1 MQKSLV
7 ESSRKVKDGFPLAL
21 NLDNDRTL
29 YIVENESG
37 DQTAEGAFMPILNKK
52 QQRLVVYGKSGS
64 GKTTYCSYLA
74 ISYMQQNPKNNI
86 WLFSPHD
93 KNNPKEEAFYKMAK
107 HIKQVKTDDDNMDQ
121 LNEIDV
127 TKSKDFHNSLVIF
140 DDIRGYSTD
149 PLNKRIWAIAR
160 NIFYNGRKY
169 GITTVVTNHE
179 ILDGH
184 FNKFFTFEADS
195 FTFFVISKTVW
206 RQIEEF
212 FKKYLKMPIDVIK
225 AVENT
230 ESRWV
235 TVGNNNPQY
244 ILTEYDCQLI

>member
-7 ESSRKVKDGFPLAL
+7 ESGRKLKDGFAVAT
-21 NLDNDRTL
+21 NLENDRTL
-29 YIVENESG
+29 YVVEGEGG
-37 DQTAEGAFMPILNKK
+37 DSHAEGAFMPVLNKK

-74 ISYMQQNPKNNI
+74 ISYLQQNPKANI

-93 KNNPKEEAFYKMAK
+93 KNSPKEEAFYKIRQ
-107 HIKQVKTDDDNMDQ
+107 HIRQVKTDEENMEQ

-127 TKSKDFHNSLVIF
+127 TKGNDFHNSLVIF
-140 DDIRGYSTD
+140 DDIRGYSSD
-149 PLNKRIWAIAR
+149 PLNKKIWAIAR

-169 GITTVVTNHE
+169 GITTIVTNHE

-184 FNKFFTFEADS
+184 YNKLFTFEADA

-212 FKKYLKMPIDVIK
+212 LKKYLKMPVDAIAGVQEI
-225 AVENT
+225 

-235 TVGNNNPQY
+235 TIGNNNPQF
-244 ILTEYDCQLI
+244 ILTESTCDLI